1 MPPAHVVQVVGARP
15 NFVKMAP
22 VIAALGRRTGIAQR
36 IVHTGQHYDARMSE
50 EMLSDL
56 DFPAPDVF
64 LGVGSGT
71 HGAQTARALE
81 AFEALLLEDRPD
93 LVCVGGDVNSTLAAT
108 LAAAKLGIPVAHVE
122 SGLRSFDWTMPE
134 EINRVL
140 TDRMADLLFTHSPEA
155 ATNLADE
162 GIDRG
167 RVRFVGNTMIDT
179 LRRLEAHAE
188 ARRPWEAAGVERDAY
203 VLVTLHR
210 PSNVDDA
217 RQLRRVVTA
226 LIALAAAVPVVFP
239 VHPRTVKRLEAGG
252 LLSSLDDAGV
262 RRSEPVG
269 YLDFLGLEIGAGAVV
284 TDSGGV
290 QEEAAVLGV
299 PCFTLRRN
307 TERPVTVA
315 RGTNTLLGDDPAPI
329 ANIRPAAL
337 ARRPAVIEGWDGR
350 AGERAADAIES
361 VLERGPAEAAA

>member
-1 MPPAHVVQVVGARP
+1 MTSGNVVQVVGARP

-22 VIAALGRRTGIAQR
+22 VIAALGARSDIAQR
-36 IVHTGQHYDARMSE
+36 IVHTGQHYDARLSE

-122 SGLRSFDWTMPE
+122 SGLRSFDWSMPE

-155 ATNLADE
+155 ATNLAAE
-162 GIDRG
+162 GIDRR

-179 LRRLEAHAE
+179 LRRLEGRAE
-188 ARRPWEAAGVERDAY
+188 ARRPWEAAGLERGAY

-210 PSNVDDA
+210 PSNVDEP

-226 LIALAAAVPVVFP
+226 LVELAAAVAVFFP
-239 VHPRTVKRLEAGG
+239 VHPRTVRRLEAGG
-252 LLSSLDDAGV
+252 LLARLDDAGV

-269 YLDFLGLEIGAGAVV
+269 YLDFLGLEMGAGAIV

-307 TERPVTVA
+307 TERPVTIS

-329 ANIRPAAL
+329 ATIRPAAL
-337 ARRPAVIEGWDGR
+337 ARRPAIIEGWDGR
-350 AGERAADAIES
+350 AGERVADAIAS
-361 VLERGPAEAAA
+361 ALERGPAEAAA

>member
-1 MPPAHVVQVVGARP
+1 MPSGNVVQVVGARP

-22 VIAALGRRTGIAQR
+22 VIAALEERADVAQR

-56 DFPAPDVF
+56 DFPEPDVF

-81 AFEALLLEDRPD
+81 AFEALLLEDLPD
-93 LVCVGGDVNSTLAAT
+93 LVCVGGDVNSTLAAA
-108 LAAAKLGIPVAHVE
+108 LAAAKLGVPVAHIE

-155 ATNLADE
+155 ADNLAAE
-162 GIDRG
+162 GIDAT
-167 RVRFVGNTMIDT
+167 RVHFVGNTMIDT
-179 LRRLEAHAE
+179 LRRLEARAAE
-188 ARRPWEAAGVERDAY
+188 RRPWEAASLERGAY

-210 PSNVDDA
+210 PSNVDEPA
-217 RQLRRVVTA
+217 QLRRIVAA
-226 LIALAAAVPVVFP
+226 LVALAAAVPVIFP
-239 VHPRTVKRLEAGG
+239 IHPRTVKRLEAEG
-252 LLSSLDDAGV
+252 LMASLLEAGV
-262 RRSEPVG
+262 HCSEPVG
-269 YLDFLGLEIGAGAVV
+269 YLDFLGLEIGAGAIV

-307 TERPVTVA
+307 TERPVTIS
-315 RGTNTLLGDDPAPI
+315 RGTNTLLGDDPAAI
-329 ANIRPAAL
+329 AEIRPEAL
-337 ARRPAVIEGWDGR
+337 ARSPAVITGWDGR
-350 AGERAADAIES
+350 AGERAADAIVS
-361 VLERGPAEAAA
+361 VLERRPARAAA